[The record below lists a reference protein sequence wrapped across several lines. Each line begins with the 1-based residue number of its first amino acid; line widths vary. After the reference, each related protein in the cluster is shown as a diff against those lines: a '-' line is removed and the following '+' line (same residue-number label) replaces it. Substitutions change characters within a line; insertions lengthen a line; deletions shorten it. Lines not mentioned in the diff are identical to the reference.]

1 MKIEILK
8 SALRIIISFI
18 IIIVATNILFIY
30 IIFKL
35 LNIYVILAYILV
47 IIPSIF
53 ILIRSSRIFIESLE
67 EKVPVKRDLTY
78 LSDDEREIF
87 ELIETHG
94 GRMLQNRIVNETGYT
109 KVKVSRIITS
119 LEKKGF
125 VEKRRKGVT
134 NEIIIIK

>member
-1 MKIEILK
+1 MKIEMLK
-8 SALRIIISFI
+8 SAMRIIISFI

-35 LNIYVILAYILV
+35 LNIYVLLVYILI

-53 ILIRSSRIFIESLE
+53 ILFRSSRIFLESLE

-78 LSDDEREIF
+78 LSEDEREIF
-87 ELIETHG
+87 ELIETNG
-94 GRMLQNRIVNETGYT
+94 GRMLQNRIVNETGFT

>member
-1 MKIEILK
+1 LKIEILK

-35 LNIYVILAYILV
+35 LNIYVILGYILI

-53 ILIRSSRIFIESLE
+53 ILIKSSRIFIESLE

-78 LSDDEREIF
+78 LSEDEREIF
-87 ELIETHG
+87 ELIEMNG
-94 GRMLQNRIVNETGYT
+94 GKMLQNRIVNETGYT